1 MNLSAK
7 VADTIRKYS
16 MFQRG
21 EKVLVAVS
29 GGPDSVA
36 LLHLLAG
43 LREELGFALEVAH
56 LGHGIR
62 GDEAREDALFVA
74 RLAQGLSLPF
84 HLREVDLPRLRK
96 TRGGGNLEAMA
107 RKERYDFFAAL
118 AREREIGKIATAHTR
133 DDQVETFLMWLLR
146 GSGGRGLG
154 AIPPVRTLDARG
166 ESLWLVRP
174 MIETSRQ
181 EVIGYLT
188 AQGFSY
194 RTDRTNLDRTRLR
207 NWIRLELLPQLRAR
221 LDPRLDA
228 RLAQAADLLREE
240 EEVLNFLT
248 EERLEQVVRAGDLPR
263 AAVLRESKAVQRR
276 LIRLWLERKVG
287 NLKGIGFHHVEKIL
301 RLVAHGPSQCRL
313 SIPGGWDFVKE
324 YAVLRLE
331 EKRRKPSRLGYSY
344 PLPHQ
349 GELVI
354 PEAGMKLKSSCHAC
368 AAPARPRSELEA
380 VFDLAL
386 LPESLVVRNFRPGDR
401 FHPLG
406 MRGRKKVKELFIE
419 KRLPLSARPTY
430 PLVLAGEEILWIPG
444 CARSAVAAVSPGT
457 RAVLRVELVSQAGQ
471 P

>member
-1 MNLSAK
+1 MTLSAK
-7 VADTIRKYS
+7 VGDTIRKYG

-21 EKVLVAVS
+21 DKVLVAVS
-29 GGPDSVA
+29 GGADSVA
-36 LLHLLAG
+36 LLRLLAD
-43 LREELGFALEVAH
+43 LREELGLALEVAH
-56 LGHGIR
+56 LEHGIR

-74 RLAQGLSLPF
+74 RLAEEFSLPF
-84 HLREVDLPRLRK
+84 HFRKVDLPRIRK
-96 TRGGGNLEAMA
+96 TSGGGNLEAMA
-107 RKERYDFFAAL
+107 RKERYDFFGAL
-118 AREREIGKIATAHTR
+118 ARERGIRQVATAHTR
-133 DDQVETFLMWLLR
+133 DDQVETLLMWLLR

-154 AIPPVRTLDARG
+154 AIPPIRRLDAKG
-166 ESLWLVRP
+166 EGLWLVRP

-240 EEVLNFLT
+240 EEVLNLLT
-248 EERLEQVVRAGDLPR
+248 EERLEQAARAGDLLR
-263 AAVLRESKAVQRR
+263 DAVLRESKAVQRR
-276 LIRLWLERKVG
+276 LIRLWLERTAG
-287 NLKGIGFHHVEKIL
+287 NLKGIGFYHVEKIL
-301 RLVAHGPSQCRL
+301 RFIADGPSQGRL

-331 EKRRKPSRLGYSY
+331 KKRYKPERLSYSY

-354 PEAGMKLKSSCHAC
+354 PEAGVKLKSSCHPC
-368 AAPARPRSELEA
+368 TPPARPRNNLEA

-386 LPESLVVRNFRPGDR
+386 LPEFLEVRNFRPGDR
-401 FHPLG
+401 FRPLG
-406 MRGRKKVKELFIE
+406 MGGRKKVKELFIE
-419 KRLPLSARPTY
+419 KRVPLSARSAY

-444 CARSAVAAVSPGT
+444 YGRSAVAAVSPGT
-457 RAVLRVELVSQAGQ
+457 RALLRVELVSPAD
-471 P
+471 